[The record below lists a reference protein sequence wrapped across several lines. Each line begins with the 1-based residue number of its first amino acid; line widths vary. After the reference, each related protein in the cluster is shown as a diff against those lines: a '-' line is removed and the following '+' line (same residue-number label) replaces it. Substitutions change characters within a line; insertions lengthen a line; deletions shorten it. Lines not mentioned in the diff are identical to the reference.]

1 MGSVLL
7 YGECVTIWEVWYGEC
22 VTIRGVC
29 YGECVTIRG
38 VFYMVIVLW
47 GVCYCIG
54 KGSVCTCAKLSWL
67 LTPTRVS
74 SPAFPLGHHLH
85 PLQQLATLKRLSHKI
100 SRPPVQTSNKNIRD
114 FYIKAALRIRI
125 RIIRIPDPQH

>member
-7 YGECVTIWEVWYGEC
+7 YGECVTIW
-22 VTIRGVC
+22 GVC